1 MLNIMMLNVTMLNDI
16 LPNVVAFQC
25 DFRAT
30 YDTPNRTCKWDLE
43 VRLNCIEGSI
53 KEQRWVCSTFKSDS
67 SSTTKCN

>member
-1 MLNIMMLNVTMLNDI
+1 

-43 VRLNCIEGSI
+43 VRENCIEGSI
-53 KEQRWVCSTFKSDS
+53 KEQRWVC
-67 SSTTKCN
+67 